1 MGLFSSIG
9 GFIRRTG
16 EKIKEKVEKAK
27 EVIKE
32 AIDLFGLKKDEIAT
46 RTSEQNAYD
55 EEAANI
61 AETKR
66 INSILSEFSLNLSDK
81 ADELEDGAIESSSE
95 YFNKLIEFIEENNVE
110 IKINTSRLKRNKI
123 KIEKRNKRKF

>member
-32 AIDLFGLKKDEIAT
+32 AIDLFGLKKMKLRQGHLSKMHTMKKLQILQK
-46 RTSEQNAYD
+46 QN
-55 EEAANI
+55 
-61 AETKR
+61 
-66 INSILSEFSLNLSDK
+66 
-81 ADELEDGAIESSSE
+81 
-95 YFNKLIEFIEENNVE
+95 V
-110 IKINTSRLKRNKI
+110 
-123 KIEKRNKRKF
+123 